1 MDENIRKKLDGL
13 AEGADVIIANPD
25 DIEKLK
31 NQGLPLKVVP
41 SKTINELFQERL
53 RSAIEVANHLPCLP
67 DNLPPSIKSLYQEI
81 RECIFF
87 GLHGAA
93 ITLSGN
99 LIEFSLKHATYVK
112 EVGGYQKY
120 DEIKWDEFETIE
132 FGTAINRA
140 KRAGLLPSK
149 MAKQLQ
155 SFREDIRNPY
165 SHYNIKKIT
174 EDVIAGKVRRINLS
188 SGEIEELDI
197 PAKENPMIQAQV
209 KPWVDQQRV
218 LGVFHF
224 ADTVVKYLIA
234 KLDDHL
240 KEGCQHTSY
249 NQANAADAKS
259 RGAPR
264 SVK

>member
-1 MDENIRKKLDGL
+1 MDENIRKKLDEL

-31 NQGLPLKVVP
+31 DQGLPLKVVP

-67 DNLPPSIKSLYQEI
+67 DKLPPAIKSLYQEI

-99 LIEFSLKHATYVK
+99 LIEFSLKHTTYVK
-112 EVGGYQKY
+112 EIGGYQKY

-174 EDVIAGKVRRINLS
+174 EDFIDGKVRRINLS

-197 PAKENPMIQAQV
+197 PAKGNPMIQAQV

-224 ADTVVKYLIA
+224 ADTVVKYLIL
-234 KLDDHL
+234 KLDEHL
-240 KEGCQHTSY
+240 KKGCQHTSY
-249 NQANAADAKS
+249 NQANATDAKS
-259 RGAPR
+259 RAAD
-264 SVK
+264 

>member
-1 MDENIRKKLDGL
+1 MDKNIRKKLDELSKG
-13 AEGADVIIANPD
+13 GDTIIANPD

-31 NQGLPLKVVP
+31 EQGLPIRVVP
-41 SKTINELFQERL
+41 SKTIPELFQERL
-53 RSAIEVANHLPCLP
+53 NSAVDIAKYLPTLP
-67 DNLPPSIKSLYQEI
+67 DRLPPAIKSLYQEI

-87 GLHGAA
+87 GLNGAA

-99 LIEFSLKHATYVK
+99 LIEFTLKHATYVK

-120 DEIKWDEFETIE
+120 DSTKWDEFETIE
-132 FGTAINRA
+132 FGSAINRA

-149 MAKQLQ
+149 MAKKLQ

-174 EDVIAGKVRRINLS
+174 EDVIAGKVKRINLS

-197 PAKENPMIQAQV
+197 PAEDSPMIQAHV

-224 ADTVVKYLIA
+224 TDMVVKFLIL
-234 KLDDHL
+234 KLDEHL
-240 KEGCQHTSY
+240 KGGT
-249 NQANAADAKS
+249 
-259 RGAPR
+259 
-264 SVK
+264 

>member
-1 MDENIRKKLDGL
+1 MDEKIRKKLDEL
-13 AEGADVIIANPD
+13 AMESDSIIANPD

-31 NQGLPLKVVP
+31 DQGLPIRVVP
-41 SKTINELFQERL
+41 SKTIPELFQERL
-53 RSAIEVANHLPCLP
+53 NSAVDIAKYLPTLP
-67 DNLPPSIKSLYQEI
+67 ERLPPAIKSLYQEI

-87 GLHGAA
+87 GLNGAA

-99 LIEFSLKHATYVK
+99 LIEFTLKHATYVK

-120 DEIKWDEFETIE
+120 DSTKWDEFETIE

-174 EDVIAGKVRRINLS
+174 QDVIAGKVKRINLI
-188 SGEIEELDI
+188 SGEIEEMDI
-197 PAKENPMIQAQV
+197 PAKDSPMIQAQV

-218 LGVFHF
+218 LDVFHF
-224 ADTVVKYLIA
+224 ADMIVKFLIL
-234 KLDDHL
+234 KLNECL
-240 KEGCQHTSY
+240 KHE
-249 NQANAADAKS
+249 K
-259 RGAPR
+259 
-264 SVK
+264 